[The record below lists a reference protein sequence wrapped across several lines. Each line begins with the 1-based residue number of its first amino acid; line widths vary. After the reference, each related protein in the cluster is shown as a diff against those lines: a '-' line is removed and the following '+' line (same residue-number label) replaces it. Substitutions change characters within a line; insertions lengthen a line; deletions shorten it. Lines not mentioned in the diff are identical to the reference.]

1 MITLAALLLAAQ
13 PQPAKPRAR
22 PAAARPVAAK
32 PDAEWLTGLWAEQT
46 KPGVTNLEICATW
59 DALFYRGDSS
69 FTHGE
74 REGYWQ
80 LQGSRIVE
88 TDQPAAELPPEDL
101 AAAIKQARLVA
112 RLGPDRMRQ
121 SAPGGKSI
129 TFARC
134 PKPETPVAP

>member
-22 PAAARPVAAK
+22 PVTPRPIAAK
-32 PDAEWLTGLWAEQT
+32 PDAEWLTGLWAEQR
-46 KPGVTNLEICATW
+46 KPGVINLDICATW
-59 DALFYRGDSS
+59 EALFYRGDSS

-80 LQGSRIVE
+80 LQGARILE
-88 TDQPAAELPPEDL
+88 TDQPAAELTADEL
-101 AAAIKQARLVA
+101 AAAIKQARLVT

-121 SAPGGKSI
+121 SVPGGRPT

-134 PKPETPVAP
+134 PKPETPSAR

>member
-46 KPGVTNLEICATW
+46 KPGVTNLDICATW
-59 DALFYRGDSS
+59 DALFYRGDNS

-80 LQGSRIVE
+80 LQGTRILE
-88 TDQPAAELPPEDL
+88 TDQPPAELTAEEL
-101 AAAIKQARLVA
+101 AAAIKKARLVT

-121 SAPGGKSI
+121 SVPGSKPT

-134 PKPETPVAP
+134 PKPETPVAR